1 MSYRL
6 DDPQTDNGRW
16 LGDQE
21 SNLDSQIQNL
31 MSYQLDDP
39 QKKEPQQ
46 VNACWGSYPEGRPQP
61 AFHYVKAGYM
71 VRCWIN
77 LIKTKDN
84 RLFRSPQ
91 AVKCVGSHSG
101 KSDLD

>member
-1 MSYRL
+1 
-6 DDPQTDNGRW
+6 
-16 LGDQE
+16 
-21 SNLDSQIQNL
+21 

-46 VNACWGSYPEGRPQP
+46 VNACWGSHPEGRPQP

-101 KSDLD
+101 KSDFKNGGSKHRRNRKARHPVPSLVRQAPVHRNYL

>member
-1 MSYRL
+1 
-6 DDPQTDNGRW
+6 
-16 LGDQE
+16 
-21 SNLDSQIQNL
+21 

-61 AFHYVKAGYM
+61 AFNYVKAGYM

-91 AVKCVGSHSG
+91 AVTCVGSHSG

>member
-61 AFHYVKAGYM
+61 AFNYVKAGYM
-71 VRCWIN
+71 VCRWI
-77 LIKTKDN
+77 I
-84 RLFRSPQ
+84 FIRS
-91 AVKCVGSHSG
+91 KIIGYL
-101 KSDLD
+101 DLCKL